1 MNNIGFTAENIIGSD
16 SETGIPS
23 AVMTDSKG
31 DNMDMKSIAKGAT
44 VGAIAGL
51 TCYAMTTASPV
62 KKYSI
67 KKDADKTLKS
77 AGRLLSDLKSVLM

>member
-1 MNNIGFTAENIIGSD
+1 MN
-16 SETGIPS
+16 
-23 AVMTDSKG
+23 
-31 DNMDMKSIAKGAT
+31 MKSIAKGTA

-51 TCYAMTTASPV
+51 ACYAMNSASPV

>member
-1 MNNIGFTAENIIGSD
+1 MN
-16 SETGIPS
+16 
-23 AVMTDSKG
+23 
-31 DNMDMKSIAKGAT
+31 MKSIAKGTA

-51 TCYAMTTASPV
+51 ACYAMNTASPV

-77 AGRLLSDLKSVLM
+77 AGRLLNDLKSVLM